1 MCCGRVKF
9 TCASTYSVATASCIC
24 QALQALHFSGCQSCS
39 NFDASRTSWLSC
51 SSWQISYFYWKLLK
65 VHFLSGNWLSYI
77 LKALV
82 WGWERRVVLDWK
94 LLKLDLPRSSSSVK
108 LFKAAP
114 CLLHLVRLV
123 TLTPAPNDFSNWKSA
138 SPNDLSKCPT
148 QNLHLYLPSLACW
161 PWIIPK
167 WLDQILRLL
176 KKLSKI
182 LVKIETWNEMSNNI
196 DSAGCSQTF

>member
-24 QALQALHFSGCQSCS
+24 QALKARHFSGCQSCS
-39 NFDASRTSWLSC
+39 NFDASRTSCLSC
-51 SSWQISYFYWKLLK
+51 SSWQISALL
-65 VHFLSGNWLSYI
+65 HFLSGNWLI
-77 LKALV
+77 FWTFEALMC
-82 WGWERRVVLDWK
+82 GWECRMVIDWK
-94 LLKLDLPRSSSSVK
+94 LLNLDVPRGSSSVK

-114 CLLHLVRLV
+114 CLPHLVRLV

-148 QNLHLYLPSLACW
+148 QNQHLYLPSLACW
-161 PWIIPK
+161 PWITPK

-176 KKLSKI
+176 KKLSKN
-182 LVKIETWNEMSNNI
+182 W
-196 DSAGCSQTF
+196 